1 MDSNRFPWLPMD
13 SYGFLWGPVDSY
25 GKVLG
30 KMGGGSDAVYN
41 SFCVAL
47 VPIIQPSYLDIVAA
61 IVTI

>member
-1 MDSNRFPWLPMD
+1 MA
-13 SYGFLWGPVDSY
+13 SYGLLWIPVGSCGFLWQGTGQD
-25 GKVLG
+25 
-30 KMGGGSDAVYN
+30 GGGSDAVYN

>member
-1 MDSNRFPWLPMD
+1 MD